1 VQPRLDIPLY
11 DFAAAA
17 RLERELGIGHV
28 LAQILVRRGCAAP
41 AAARAFL
48 AADEAHPPSMLVG
61 MQAAVEVVLGH
72 VRAGSPIVVHGD
84 YDVDGVC
91 ATAIVVRTLRALGAQ
106 PSWFL
111 PSRTEDGYGLS
122 ARTVERLAREG
133 ARLLVTVDCAIT
145 AVDEVAAARAAG
157 IDVVV
162 TDHHAPRA
170 DGRLPDAAIVHPR
183 IGRYPCPDLCGT
195 GVAYKLAAALFET
208 AGRDG
213 ADADEDLD
221 LVALATVA
229 DVVPLR
235 GENRRLV
242 REGLRALAGT
252 AKPGLR
258 ALMRVARVDPSG
270 LDATALAFRLA
281 PRINAAG
288 RLQRADAGVELAL
301 TTDERRAEQIAA
313 ELDALNA
320 ERRAVEERTR
330 FEAEALVAEAKRE
343 WAERRA
349 AGASG
354 ARPEGEA
361 GPAGEGEAVPAGTAD
376 AGPCAFVLAGE
387 GWHPGVIGIVAS
399 RIAERH
405 HRPAV
410 LVAMD
415 GERGTGSAR
424 SIPGFDLL
432 GGLDACAVHLARHG
446 GHRAAAGLEIE
457 RGRLE
462 DFRTAFEA
470 HAAAAL
476 RPEDLV
482 PVEQVD
488 AVVTGDALGADLAEE
503 LEALEPCGMGNP
515 APTLL
520 VPAAAFAD
528 ARPMGEGR
536 HVRFTL
542 HAGGIRSRALSF
554 GTPRLP
560 VAEGE
565 PVDATVRL
573 ELNEY
578 NGAVEPRLVLRCA
591 RACDPPPID
600 LVGEPE
606 DYLAAALAELDGP
619 LPGEAGIGGEA
630 AVRGV
635 REAEAAAPSSIAA
648 QVAEAAPAPTRLVVD
663 RRSAGVAGVIA
674 DLVATG
680 EGVLVACA
688 GVGRRAGPLS
698 ERLGGF
704 SLCSYEALDRDPGL
718 AAPFRHVVLLD
729 PPALP
734 RPPALPGAGWTHLAW
749 GEAERRF
756 AVRVL
761 EHEAALRDGVADLY
775 RTLRDLGRAQG
786 DGLPAALRGAGA
798 RPRTARHAGRL
809 LRILAELGLVVV
821 DRERRAVTVP
831 PARRTDLARSEAF
844 RSYTRSY
851 GRALRCL
858 GESTARAA

>member
-1 VQPRLDIPLY
+1 MQPRLDIPPY

-48 AADEAHPPSMLVG
+48 AADEAHPPSVLAKMD
-61 MQAAVEVVLGH
+61 AAVEIVLGH

-91 ATAIVVRTLRALGAQ
+91 ATAIVVRTLRSLGAQ

-183 IGRYPCPDLCGT
+183 IGRYPGADLCGT
-195 GVAYKLAAALFET
+195 GVAYKLAAALFEA

-301 TTDERRAEQIAA
+301 TTDEHRAEQIAA
-313 ELDALNA
+313 ELDALNV

-330 FEAEALVAEAKRE
+330 FEAEALVAEATRE
-343 WAERRA
+343 WAERHRPERN
-349 AGASG
+349 AGA
-354 ARPEGEA
+354 EG
-361 GPAGEGEAVPAGTAD
+361 D
-376 AGPCAFVLAGE
+376 AGPYAFVLAGE

-432 GGLDACAVHLARHG
+432 GGLDACAAHLARHG

-462 DFRTAFEA
+462 NFRTAFEA

-482 PVEQVD
+482 PLEHVD

-515 APTLL
+515 SPTLL

-591 RACDPPPID
+591 RACAPPPID

-635 REAEAAAPSSIAA
+635 REAEAAAPSSIAVR
-648 QVAEAAPAPTRLVVD
+648 VAEAAPVTTRLVVD

-688 GVGRRAGPLS
+688 GVERRAGPLS

-704 SLCSYEALDRDPGL
+704 SLCSHEALDRDPGL

-809 LRILAELGLVVV
+809 LRILVELGLVVV
-821 DRERRAVTVP
+821 DRERCAVTVP
-831 PARRTDLARSEAF
+831 PARRTDLARSDAF